1 MARRKTQE
9 EVEKIYEEQGYKLL
23 SKYKNNRTPNIMK
36 CPHGH
41 ITDTM
46 TLWSFQ
52 KGCRCPKCSHKA
64 KLTYEEVKQYFES
77 YGYKLLS
84 TKYIGAN
91 EKLKVECPKGHRFEI
106 SYAKFYTGRRCSVCN
121 MSSGEQEV
129 ARVLDKY
136 NIEYDIQY
144 RFDDCKNILTL
155 PFDFKLKKKGRPIC
169 IEFDG
174 DMHFKPRGTD
184 TIEYFIQRKINDG
197 LKNEYCLNNGI
208 KLIRIPYW
216 ETQNIE
222 KILIKELNLY
232 N

>member
-1 MARRKTQE
+1 M
-9 EVEKIYEEQGYKLL
+9 KLFSVKFKSLKKYSNDKKKPWRTAIERIKL
-23 SKYKNNRTPNIMK
+23 S
-36 CPHGH
+36 
-41 ITDTM
+41 
-46 TLWSFQ
+46 
-52 KGCRCPKCSHKA
+52 
-64 KLTYEEVKQYFES
+64 V
-77 YGYKLLS
+77 
-84 TKYIGAN
+84 
-91 EKLKVECPKGHRFEI
+91 LKFLFLAH
-106 SYAKFYTGRRCSVCN
+106 
-121 MSSGEQEV
+121 
-129 ARVLDKY
+129 KY
-136 NIEYDIQY
+136 NIKYDIQY

-155 PFDFKLKKKGRPIC
+155 PFDFKLKKNGRPIC